1 MTEKQSEYF
10 IQWYVE
16 IVPVCNPQK
25 KEKRRKILEEIYVVR
40 VNLAWVG
47 GTNNSSFPYD
57 RSELHREGKIRAP
70 PETDMSQPWFEITT
84 SCTAVEHSSK
94 ELL

>member
-1 MTEKQSEYF
+1 MVYL
-10 IQWYVE
+10 
-16 IVPVCNPQK
+16 QK
-25 KEKRRKILEEIYVVR
+25 KERQREIVDIHVVR

-47 GTNNSSFPYD
+47 GTKNSSFPKD